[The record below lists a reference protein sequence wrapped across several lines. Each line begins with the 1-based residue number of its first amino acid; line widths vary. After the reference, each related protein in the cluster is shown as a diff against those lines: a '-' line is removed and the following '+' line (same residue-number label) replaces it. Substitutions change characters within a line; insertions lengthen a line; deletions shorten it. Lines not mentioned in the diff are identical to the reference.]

1 MATIKV
7 KRRHT
12 TGGTASTTD
21 GELSVN
27 SFDKKIFI
35 GNGTSAIELTNQ
47 VGYSTIATV
56 GTITS
61 GTWNGT
67 AIGAIYGGTGQT
79 TYAAGDLIYSSAT
92 NTLSKLTKPASSTS
106 LLQMTSAGVP
116 SWIAMGT
123 GIATFLTTPSSAN
136 LAAAIT
142 NETGSGSLVF
152 STSPNFTTSVTISRV
167 GIAANTASLTLDSSD
182 LDMSVTSSISCSL
195 SDGYDLAL
203 SDSAYNHLKIAASS
217 IYIGDMDGAGSSAY
231 IVIDTA
237 ANADSN
243 ILMYGFDAAL
253 AESNTLSVGPSGV
266 AVQLSTNGVLTLG
279 SCTIGSGQN
288 GILTTQAISASR
300 SSSTVATFDRLS
312 TDGQIISLKQ
322 AGIEEGS
329 ISVSGTTITY
339 GTFSGSHLGQ
349 LTDSSTPNIL
359 RGTVMETV
367 DELCEWVNEPSP
379 EQLVKVKIS
388 DTPASNRVYGVFMN
402 WDMDDQV
409 NTHDMLVTS
418 LGAFVVRIAAGV
430 TVQGGDLLESNGN
443 GCARVQSD
451 NIIRASTIGKVS
463 SNIVTHTHADGSYCV
478 PATLYCG

>member
-35 GNGTSAIELTNQ
+35 GNGSSAIEISNQ

-61 GTWNGT
+61 GTWQGT
-67 AIGAIYGGTGQT
+67 AIGAIYGGTAQT
-79 TYAAGDLIYSSAT
+79 SYAAGDLLYASAT

-116 SWIAMGT
+116 SWVAMGT
-123 GIATFLTTPSSAN
+123 GIATFLTTPSSGN

-142 NETGSGSLVF
+142 DETGSGKLVF
-152 STSPNFTTSVTISRV
+152 DTSPTFNTSATIRKT
-167 GIAANTASLTLDSSD
+167 GIATNIASLTLQSSD
-182 LDMSVTSSISCSL
+182 IDSTISSSISCSL
-195 SDGYDLAL
+195 GDGYDLAL
-203 SDSAYNHLKIAASS
+203 ADSAYNHLKIAGNS

-237 ANADSN
+237 ANADAN
-243 ILMYGFDAAL
+243 ILMYGFDTVL
-253 AESNTLSVGPSGV
+253 SESNTLSVGPGGV
-266 AVQLSTNGVLTLG
+266 AVSLSTNGVLTLG

-288 GILTTQAISASR
+288 GMLTTKSISASR
-300 SSSTVATFDRLS
+300 NSTVATFDRLS

-322 AGIEEGS
+322 AGTEEGS